1 MSMWNFPSVIEGKVK
16 LDFIYFDWI
25 SIYFRTFG
33 GILISVYKKDLD
45 LWLLRDD
52 FKIIFF

>member
-25 SIYFRTFG
+25 SIYFRTSG
-33 GILISVYKKDLD
+33 GILISVYKKHLG
-45 LWLLRDD
+45 LLLLRDN
-52 FKIIFF
+52 FLKYFY